1 MSFEATCLAGL
12 IHDVEFLKKSI
23 AYLKPD
29 YFKTDAQKFVF
40 KQISDFMNKYNNPP
54 TVEALVIM
62 SQDTN
67 MPDSVF
73 GEVMDILENAQTPA
87 GNDTAWMVDHAEK
100 WAQER
105 ALYNGI
111 MESIAIMDGADK
123 TRDKSAIPDILTQA
137 LAVNFDSYVGHD
149 YFENAEEQFDYY
161 HNETTKF
168 PFALPMLN
176 KITKGG
182 IPKKTL
188 NIYLAPIGGGKS
200 VWLVDQAAHWL
211 LEGKNVVFFTMEM
224 AEEVVRERI
233 DARIM
238 DISFDMLM
246 MLTKDQYLNK
256 VNALRRA
263 TAGNLI
269 VKEFPSGGAHVG
281 HFRHALSEMKTKKG
295 FKPDLIVIDYLTICA
310 SAKLLPSAKSNTNTY
325 YTSVA
330 EEIRAFTKE
339 QDATCW
345 TACQVNRDG
354 QGKASAVGDIAA
366 AIGIA
371 ATADFMLSGYQPDEL
386 IKLNQILLTVMKNRY
401 NNKNKFPHFIL
412 GYDTDRQKYTEVDET
427 QQAHVNKIE
436 DAPVVDPTTGEVV
449 SGSRFDFKFE

>member
-1 MSFEATCLAGL
+1 MC
-12 IHDVEFLKKSI
+12 IR
-23 AYLKPD
+23 
-29 YFKTDAQKFVF
+29 
-40 KQISDFMNKYNNPP
+40 
-54 TVEALVIM
+54 
-62 SQDTN
+62 
-67 MPDSVF
+67 DS
-73 GEVMDILENAQTPA
+73 
-87 GNDTAWMVDHAEK
+87 
-100 WAQER
+100 
-105 ALYNGI
+105 
-111 MESIAIMDGADK
+111 
-123 TRDKSAIPDILTQA
+123 
-137 LAVNFDSYVGHD
+137 
-149 YFENAEEQFDYY
+149 
-161 HNETTKF
+161 
-168 PFALPMLN
+168 
-176 KITKGG
+176 
-182 IPKKTL
+182 
-188 NIYLAPIGGGKS
+188 
-200 VWLVDQAAHWL
+200 
-211 LEGKNVVFFTMEM
+211 
-224 AEEVVRERI
+224 
-233 DARIM
+233 
-238 DISFDMLM
+238 
-246 MLTKDQYLNK
+246 
-256 VNALRRA
+256 
-263 TAGNLI
+263 
-269 VKEFPSGGAHVG
+269 PSGGAHVG